1 MADNAGEQLHIVAC
15 LSASQQDTEIITPF
29 KVAAVMNKN
38 GITQVVKDQTINVV
52 EQEPNRQARP
62 VEYNVDADV
71 KRVNKHHVDV
81 SASESYLRMEDH
93 RRQTQT
99 LLQRFKESHFFVRIA
114 ESGDSLWSDKS
125 TEGAPEMVDETNSM
139 ENSKTAGSTNLS
151 AVIDSGSF
159 DARASGGVARNSV
172 KCCSLANGDIVVCFK
187 KILYLCLFVFF
198 FLMKSR
204 CLLSM
209 FFAFCFLWIP

>member
-29 KVAAVMNKN
+29 KVAAVLNKN
-38 GITQVVKDQTINVV
+38 GITQGLKDQSINVV
-52 EQEPNRQARP
+52 EQEPIREARP
-62 VEYNVDADV
+62 VEYNNDVDV

-125 TEGAPEMVDETNSM
+125 TEGAPEMVDDSNSM
-139 ENSKTAGSTNLS
+139 ENSITAGSTNLS

-172 KCCSLANGDIVVCFK
+172 KCCSLANGDIVVCFQK
-187 KILYLCLFVFF
+187 NLYLCLFVFF
-198 FLMKSR
+198 F
-204 CLLSM
+204 
-209 FFAFCFLWIP
+209 